1 MTIEDLR
8 TIGLIVAASMGVSL
22 ALAAVLF
29 VLVIRRLRRLNVP
42 PDAGFGETL
51 LYVPFLLV
59 LFIDLL
65 DWGLDVL
72 SAPIAWVLLDRL
84 GLRALRNVSTVEALI
99 PFTQFIPTLTLSWLW
114 VRLFGHDYPPF
125 DEGTAAPRQKVRR
138 QR

>member
-8 TIGLIVAASMGVSL
+8 TIGLILAASMGVSL

-29 VLVIRRLRRLNVP
+29 IAVIRKLRRLNVP

-72 SAPIAWVLLDRL
+72 SAPVSWVLLDRL
-84 GLRALRNVSTVEALI
+84 GLRSLRNVSTVEALI
-99 PFTQFIPTLTLSWLW
+99 PFTQFIPTLTLSWIW
-114 VRLFGHDYPPF
+114 VRVFGYDYPPF
-125 DEGTAAPRQKVRR
+125 DSGTAAPREKVRR
-138 QR
+138 

>member
-8 TIGLIVAASMGVSL
+8 TVGLIVAASMGVSL
-22 ALAAVLF
+22 VLATILF
-29 VLVIRRLRRLNVP
+29 LLVIRRLRRLNVP

-59 LFIDLL
+59 VFIDLL

-72 SAPIAWVLLDRL
+72 SAPITWALLDRL

-114 VRLFGHDYPPF
+114 VRFFGYDYPPF
-125 DEGTAAPRQKVRR
+125 DGSTAAPKEKIRR
-138 QR
+138 RR

>member
-8 TIGLIVAASMGVSL
+8 TIGLILAASMGVSL

-29 VLVIRRLRRLNVP
+29 VLVIRKLRRLNVP

-72 SAPIAWVLLDRL
+72 SAPVSWILLDRL
-84 GLRALRNVSTVEALI
+84 GLRALRNVSTIEALI
-99 PFTQFIPTLTLSWLW
+99 PFTQFIPLLTLSWIW

-125 DEGTAAPRQKVRR
+125 DEGSAVPPRKAGRR
-138 QR
+138 R

>member
-8 TIGLIVAASMGVSL
+8 TVGLILAASMGVSL
-22 ALAAVLF
+22 VLAAILF

-51 LYVPFLLV
+51 LHVPFLLV
-59 LFIDLL
+59 VFIDLL

-72 SAPIAWVLLDRL
+72 SAPISWVLLDRL

-99 PFTQFIPTLTLSWLW
+99 PFTQFIPTLTLSWIW
-114 VRLFGHDYPPF
+114 VRLFGYEYPPF
-125 DEGTAAPRQKVRR
+125 DEGTAIPPEKLR
-138 QR
+138 QRG

>member
-1 MTIEDLR
+1 MTIDDLQ
-8 TIGLIVAASMGVSL
+8 TVGLIVAASMGVSL
-22 ALAAVLF
+22 VLAAILF
-29 VLVIRRLRRLNVP
+29 LLVIRRLRRLNVP

-72 SAPIAWVLLDRL
+72 SAPIMWVLLDRL

-114 VRLFGHDYPPF
+114 VRFFGYDYPPF
-125 DEGTAAPRQKVRR
+125 DGSTAAPKEKFRR
-138 QR
+138 RG